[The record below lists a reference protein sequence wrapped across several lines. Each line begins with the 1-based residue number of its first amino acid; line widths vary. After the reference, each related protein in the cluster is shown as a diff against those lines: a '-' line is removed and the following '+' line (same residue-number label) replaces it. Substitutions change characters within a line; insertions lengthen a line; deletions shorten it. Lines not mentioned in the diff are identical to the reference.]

1 MSTLTISQA
10 LAQADLLVDRPA
22 IDAAVATIAD
32 AIARDYAGEV
42 PVYLTIM
49 HGALPFSG
57 QLALELGARG
67 QDLQFDYLHATRY
80 RGETTGGELVWKHRP
95 ATALFGRRVILVD
108 DILDEGYTLQGV
120 CQWCL
125 EQGATDVRVAVLTV
139 KRHDRCV
146 PGVTADYVGVEVAD
160 RYVFG
165 FGMDVNEQLR
175 GIPAIYAMKQYP
187 AVFRS
192 QTCELPSAPCCAHRR

>member
-1 MSTLTISQA
+1 MSTLTIPQA

-22 IDAAVATIAD
+22 IDAAIATIAES
-32 AIARDYAGEV
+32 IARDYAGEV

-57 QLALELGARG
+57 QLALALGERG

-80 RGETTGGELVWKHRP
+80 RGQTSGGELVWKHRP

-108 DILDEGYTLQGV
+108 DILDEGYTLQAV
-120 CQWCL
+120 RQWCL

-146 PGVTADYVGVEVAD
+146 PGVSADYVGVEVPD

-165 FGMDVNEQLR
+165 FGMDVGEQLR
-175 GIPAIYAMKQYP
+175 GIPAIYAMKQ
-187 AVFRS
+187 
-192 QTCELPSAPCCAHRR
+192 